1 MPFTVE
7 YFIIRHTHPNVL
19 LPIRNNNLLFFYEE
33 HVWGKEAKGL
43 NILYM
48 YTISQIG

>member
-7 YFIIRHTHPNVL
+7 YFIKRHTHPNVL
-19 LPIRNNNLLFFYEE
+19 LPIRNNNLLFFYEK

-43 NILYM
+43 NI
-48 YTISQIG
+48 

>member
-19 LPIRNNNLLFFYEE
+19 LPIRNNNLLFFLRENWRNVLKTNIEE
-33 HVWGKEAKGL
+33 
-43 NILYM
+43 
-48 YTISQIG
+48 